1 MGASFAS
8 RVAHVTRCSRS
19 QSLTRPVPVCG
30 FLLGCCRRKPRTPNS
45 PNKRHSMH
53 RRYGRSR
60 RYSCP
65 CLTTVFKVE
74 RASASKGRVRVRL
87 EVLSGAPDGHGSPRS
102 SAPSRYP
109 DQQSGA
115 EFPAQGKASSRR
127 AMAPRRLHRSYRL
140 QGKRGCAM
148 TSRTKSRSGGRN
160 LGGIREVAPC
170 DLEQRRQLAV
180 ERYLDGDPIEVICQE
195 IGCAKSWLYKWK
207 HRYQATEPE
216 WATAR
221 SRRPKTTPSK
231 TPETVEAEIVRLHQ
245 ALSPDASGT
254 VSARVIR
261 DHLGQHGVDAIP
273 SMRTI
278 ARILNR
284 RRQGEASQSVQS

>member
-87 EVLSGAPDGHGSPRS
+87 EVLSRAPDGHVS
-102 SAPSRYP
+102 
-109 DQQSGA
+109 
-115 EFPAQGKASSRR
+115 F
-127 AMAPRRLHRSYRL
+127 
-140 QGKRGCAM
+140 
-148 TSRTKSRSGGRN
+148 
-160 LGGIREVAPC
+160 
-170 DLEQRRQLAV
+170 QLAAK
-180 ERYLDGDPIEVICQE
+180 RYEKGALMLSSNQSFREWGELFT
-195 IGCAKSWLYKWK
+195 A
-207 HRYQATEPE
+207 PE
-216 WATAR
+216 MATALLDR
-221 SRRPKTTPSK
+221 LLPHALLINSRGQGFRLKAKRQAGGPWPRGVCTG
-231 TPETVEAEIVRLHQ
+231 AIVCKGREDV
-245 ALSPDASGT
+245 P
-254 VSARVIR
+254 
-261 DHLGQHGVDAIP
+261 
-273 SMRTI
+273 
-278 ARILNR
+278 
-284 RRQGEASQSVQS
+284 